1 MSFQHTLKIPRER
14 IGALIGKGGRVKQ
27 QIEKRCGVEIE
38 IDSETGDAII
48 SGSKP
53 VEQMEAFRAVEVIT
67 AISRGFSPER
77 AYHLFDDEEVVFQ
90 QMDLHDYAGKSPNA
104 LERIKG
110 RIIGEGGKARR
121 MIEELSGTY
130 ISVYGHT
137 VAFIGNY
144 REVKLATDAIAMLA
158 KGSMHKSVYTM
169 LQRARRRDKMDR
181 MRLWED
187 SYEEDSKE
195 TIPSES

>member
-121 MIEELSGTY
+121 MIEELSGAY

-169 LQRARRRDKMDR
+169 LQGARRRDKIDR

>member
-1 MSFQHTLKIPRER
+1 MSFQHTVKIPRER

-27 QIEKRCGVEIE
+27 QIEKRCGVKIE
-38 IDSETGDAII
+38 IDSETGDTMIMDNKSADN
-48 SGSKP
+48 
-53 VEQMEAFRAVEVIT
+53 VEAFRAVEAIT

-77 AYHLFDDEEVVFQ
+77 AYRLFDGDELIFQ
-90 QMDLHDYAGKSPNA
+90 QIDLHDYTGKSPNA

-110 RIIGEGGKARR
+110 RVIGEGGKARR
-121 MIEELSGTY
+121 MIEELSGAY

-137 VAFIGNY
+137 VCFIGNF

-158 KGSMHKSVYTM
+158 KGSMHKTVYNM
-169 LQRARRRDKMDR
+169 LQGAKRRDKMDR

-187 SYEEDSKE
+187 NYDEIRS
-195 TIPSES
+195 SES

>member
-1 MSFQHTLKIPRER
+1 MSFQHTIKIPKER

-27 QIEKRCGVEIE
+27 QIEKRCGVKIE
-38 IDSETGDAII
+38 VDSETGDTMIMDNK
-48 SGSKP
+48 SSDHL
-53 VEQMEAFRAVEVIT
+53 EAFRAVEAIT

-77 AYHLFDDEEVVFQ
+77 AYRLFDDDELIFQ
-90 QMDLHDYAGKSPNA
+90 QIDLHDYTGKSPNA

-110 RIIGEGGKARR
+110 RVIGEGGKARR
-121 MIEELSGTY
+121 MIEELSGAY

-137 VAFIGNY
+137 VCLIGNF

-158 KGSMHKSVYTM
+158 KGSMHKTVYNM
-169 LQRARRRDKMDR
+169 LQGAKRRDKMDR

-187 SYEEDSKE
+187 NYDEITS
-195 TIPSES
+195 SES

>member
-1 MSFQHTLKIPRER
+1 MSFQHTIKIPKER

-27 QIEKRCGVEIE
+27 QIEKRCGVKIE
-38 IDSETGDAII
+38 IDSETGDTMIMDNK
-48 SGSKP
+48 SSDHL
-53 VEQMEAFRAVEVIT
+53 EAFRAVEAIT

-77 AYHLFDDEEVVFQ
+77 AYRLFDDDELIFQ
-90 QMDLHDYAGKSPNA
+90 QIDLHDYTGKSPNA

-121 MIEELSGTY
+121 MIEELSGAY

-137 VAFIGNY
+137 VCLIGNFL
-144 REVKLATDAIAMLA
+144 EVKLATDAIAMLA
-158 KGSMHKSVYTM
+158 KGSMHKTVYNM
-169 LQRARRRDKMDR
+169 LQGVKRRDKMDR

-187 SYEEDSKE
+187 NYDEITSSG
-195 TIPSES
+195 S

>member
-1 MSFQHTLKIPRER
+1 MSFRHSIKIPKER
-14 IGALIGKGGRVKQ
+14 IGALIGKRGKVKQ
-27 QIEKRCGVEIE
+27 QIEKRCGVAIE
-38 IDSETGDAII
+38 IDSESGDALI
-48 SGSKP
+48 STTKP
-53 VEQMEAFRAVEVIT
+53 AEQMEAFRAIEVIT

-77 AYHLFDDEEVVFQ
+77 AYHLFEDEEIMFQ
-90 QMDLHDYAGKSPNA
+90 QLDLHDYAGKSPSTLA
-104 LERIKG
+104 RIRG

-121 MIEELSGTY
+121 MIEELTGSY

-158 KGSMHKSVYTM
+158 KGSMHKSVYSM
-169 LQRARRRDKMDR
+169 LQGVRRKEKLER

-187 SYEEDSKE
+187 SLEKDSV
-195 TIPSES
+195 TSSES

>member
-1 MSFQHTLKIPRER
+1 MSFQHTIKIPKER

-27 QIEKRCGVEIE
+27 QIEKRCGVKIE
-38 IDSETGDAII
+38 IDSETGDTMIMDNK
-48 SGSKP
+48 SSDHL
-53 VEQMEAFRAVEVIT
+53 EAFRAVEAIT

-77 AYHLFDDEEVVFQ
+77 AYRLFDDDELIFQ
-90 QMDLHDYAGKSPNA
+90 QIDLHDYTGKSPNA

-121 MIEELSGTY
+121 MIEELSGAY

-137 VAFIGNY
+137 VCLIGNF
-144 REVKLATDAIAMLA
+144 REVKLSTDAIAMLA
-158 KGSMHKSVYTM
+158 KGSMHKTVYNM
-169 LQRARRRDKMDR
+169 LQGVKRRDKMDR

-187 SYEEDSKE
+187 NYDEITS
-195 TIPSES
+195 SES

>member
-144 REVKLATDAIAMLA
+144 GEVKRATDATAMLA

-169 LQRARRRDKMDR
+169 LQRARRRDKIDR

>member
-1 MSFQHTLKIPRER
+1 MSFQHTIKIPKER

-27 QIEKRCGVEIE
+27 QIEKRCGVKIE
-38 IDSETGDAII
+38 IDSETGDTMIMDNK
-48 SGSKP
+48 SSDHL
-53 VEQMEAFRAVEVIT
+53 EAFRAVEAIT

-77 AYHLFDDEEVVFQ
+77 AYRLFDDDELIFQ
-90 QMDLHDYAGKSPNA
+90 QIDLHDYTGKSPNA

-121 MIEELSGTY
+121 MIEELSGAY

-137 VAFIGNY
+137 VCLIGNFL
-144 REVKLATDAIAMLA
+144 EVKLATDAIAMLA
-158 KGSMHKSVYTM
+158 KGSMHKTVYNM
-169 LQRARRRDKMDR
+169 LQSAKRRDKMDR

-187 SYEEDSKE
+187 NYDEITSSG
-195 TIPSES
+195 S

>member
-90 QMDLHDYAGKSPNA
+90 HMDLHDYAGKSPNA

>member
-1 MSFQHTLKIPRER
+1 MSFQHTIKIPKER

-27 QIEKRCGVEIE
+27 QIEKRCGVKIE
-38 IDSETGDAII
+38 IDSETGDTMILDNKSAD
-48 SGSKP
+48 P
-53 VEQMEAFRAVEVIT
+53 LEAFRAVEAIT

-77 AYHLFDDEEVVFQ
+77 AYRLFDDDELIFQ
-90 QMDLHDYAGKSPNA
+90 QIDLHDYTGKSPNA

-121 MIEELSGTY
+121 MIEELSGAY

-137 VAFIGNY
+137 VCLIGNF
-144 REVKLATDAIAMLA
+144 REVKLSTDAIAMLA
-158 KGSMHKSVYTM
+158 KGSMHKTVYNM
-169 LQRARRRDKMDR
+169 LQGAKRKDKMDR

-187 SYEEDSKE
+187 NYDEITSSG
-195 TIPSES
+195 S

>member
-77 AYHLFDDEEVVFQ
+77 AYHLFDDEEVMFQ

-144 REVKLATDAIAMLA
+144 GEVKRATDAIAMLA

-169 LQRARRRDKMDR
+169 LQRARRRDKIDR